1 MRKFIVLL
9 LSVIVLF
16 VSCSTTNVIYDIHQP
31 LLEEYLSSPVE
42 TASVYAKGQKE
53 LSKPER
59 IRIGWKDEGKDEYIF
74 LLSTSED
81 FRSAREYRTKTN
93 YVELENL
100 FTGKTYYWRVEGT
113 SSSGSFTVAGDSPRV
128 IDIDGVTN
136 VRDIGGW
143 REDIKQGMLYRSAR
157 LSENKTGE
165 SLITDEGRKTVVGEL
180 GIKTEV
186 DLRDSKNNEY
196 GSITASA
203 AGEEVRYIHYPMKSG
218 GSYLI
223 LNIPVLP
230 GLFEILGNEENYPL
244 LFHCAIGT
252 DRTGVV
258 AFLVNGLLG
267 VSEED
272 LYRDYLI
279 SNFALV
285 KVIRTPGDIREY
297 IEYMDRYPGET
308 LSERIESFLLESGV
322 EKSDIDSL
330 RRIMTES

>member
-1 MRKFIVLL
+1 MRRLIILL

-16 VSCSTTNVIYDIHQP
+16 VSCSTERVIYDIHQP

-53 LSKPER
+53 LSRPEK
-59 IRIGWKDEGKDEYIF
+59 IRIGWKDEGKEEYIF

-81 FRSAREYRTKTN
+81 LCASREYRTKTN

-113 SSSGSFTVAGDSPRV
+113 SSSGSFTVRGDAPRV

-143 REDIKQGMLYRSAR
+143 KEGIKQGMLYRSAR

-165 SLITDEGRKTVVGEL
+165 SLITDEGRKTVIGEL

-186 DLRDSKNNEY
+186 DLRETKNNEY

-203 AGEEVRYIHYPMKSG
+203 AGDDVRYIHYPLKTG

-223 LNIPVLP
+223 LNIPSLP
-230 GLFEILGNEENYPL
+230 GLFEILGDEENYPL

-285 KVIRTPGDIREY
+285 KVIRTPNDITDY
-297 IEYMDRYPGET
+297 IKYTDKYPGET
-308 LSERIESFLLESGV
+308 LSERIEAFLLESGV
-322 EKSDIDSL
+322 RKSDIESL
-330 RRIMTES
+330 RRIMTEP

>member
-1 MRKFIVLL
+1 MRRFLILL

-16 VSCSTTNVIYDIHQP
+16 VSCSTTGVVFDIHQP
-31 LLEEYLSSPVE
+31 VLEEYLSSPFE

-53 LSKPER
+53 LSRPER
-59 IRIGWKDEGKDEYIF
+59 IRIGWKDDGRDEYIF
-74 LLSTSED
+74 LLSTDED
-81 FRSAREYRTKTN
+81 FLSSRAYRTKTN
-93 YVELENL
+93 SVALENL
-100 FTGKTYYWRVEGT
+100 FIGKTYYWRVEGT
-113 SSSGSFTVAGDSPRV
+113 ASSGSFRVAGDAPRV

-143 REDIKQGMLYRSAR
+143 SDGIKQGMLYRSAR

-165 SLITDEGRKTVVGEL
+165 SLITDEGRRTLVEEL
-180 GIKTEV
+180 GIRTEV

-203 AGEEVRYIHYPMKSG
+203 AGDEVRYIHYPMKSG

-223 LNIPVLP
+223 LNIPSLP

-285 KVIRTPGDIREY
+285 KVMRTPNDITDY
-297 IEYMDRYPGET
+297 IKYMDKYPGET
-308 LSERIESFLLESGV
+308 LSERIEAFLLESGV
-322 EKSDIDSL
+322 ASEDISSL
-330 RRIMTES
+330 RRIMTEI